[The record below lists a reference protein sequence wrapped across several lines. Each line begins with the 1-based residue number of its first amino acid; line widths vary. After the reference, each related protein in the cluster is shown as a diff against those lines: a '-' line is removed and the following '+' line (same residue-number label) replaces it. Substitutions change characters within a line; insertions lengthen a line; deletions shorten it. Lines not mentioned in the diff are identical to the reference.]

1 MHNVLTNFE
10 IRVVG
15 APLAASS
22 SIDNNSSRIDMKDY
36 DAVTFITVIDDSV
49 ATGVAGLKIEQSDE
63 DSDTNMALVSGSA
76 VTKTSAVND
85 DINGLALVTEVFR
98 PTKRYVQAVRT
109 SSTANIAFGSVIAIL
124 KPRVMPVTQGS
135 TIAATALVTN

>member
-1 MHNVLTNFE
+1 MHNLLTDFE

-22 SIDNNSSRIDMKDY
+22 SIDNNSSRVDMTNY
-36 DAVTFITVIDDSV
+36 DSVVFIAVIDDSV

-63 DSDTNMALVSGSA
+63 DGDAQMALVSGSA

-85 DINGLALVTEVFR
+85 DLNGLALVTEVFR

-109 SSTANIAFGSVIAIL
+109 STTANIAFGSVIAIL

>member
-1 MHNVLTNFE
+1 MHNLLTDFE

-15 APLAASS
+15 APLTASS
-22 SIDNNSSRIDMKDY
+22 SIDNNSSRVDMTNY
-36 DAVTFITVIDDSV
+36 DSVVFIAVIDDSV

-63 DSDTNMALVSGSA
+63 DGDAQMALVSGSA

-85 DINGLALVTEVFR
+85 DLNGLALVTEVFR

-109 SSTANIAFGSVIAIL
+109 STTANIAFGSVIAIL